1 MISIALRQGML
12 VVLEVVGK
20 CADEVVGK
28 CADEAA
34 SKCAFGAVVIADCFA
49 RDAADARANKR
60 PLSIVFEASSEGKQS
75 CCSDDIRSFKHD
87 FLPLLGVM
95 VRTES
100 AKSL

>member
-1 MISIALRQGML
+1 MISIALRQ
-12 VVLEVVGK
+12 VVL
-20 CADEVVGK
+20 EVVGK

-49 RDAADARANKR
+49 SDAADARANKR
-60 PLSIVFEASSEGKQS
+60 TLSIVLEASSEGKQS